1 MIIIMP
7 DSGETCLLLN
17 IVYYMNIVQVF
28 EPDMS
33 LSQQRRAAE
42 RAALE
47 HTILQAARQ
56 LLVEHGVEGT
66 TLRKLAAAIGYAPA
80 TVYSYFADK
89 DALLYRL
96 VLDDFS
102 ELSAEMAALFPMA
115 DPVAR
120 LREMLLTYVRFGLRH
135 PHAYR
140 LMFLQPL
147 PVPSQQFAERKGN
160 PGRDGY
166 AALRLA
172 LAEAQAVSPEPT
184 PALELAT
191 QTLWA
196 GVHGVVS
203 LELTLRHDD
212 WVDWQAVEARI
223 GQMVELLLK
232 GLLLSRS
239 AS

>member
-1 MIIIMP
+1 
-7 DSGETCLLLN
+7 
-17 IVYYMNIVQVF
+17 
-28 EPDMS
+28 MS

-56 LLVEHGVEGT
+56 LLVEYGVEGM
-66 TLRKLAAAIGYAPA
+66 TLRKLASVIGYAPA

-102 ELSAEMAALFPMA
+102 ELSAEMAALLPLS
-115 DPVAR
+115 DPVKR
-120 LREMLLTYVRFGLRH
+120 LREMLLVYARFGLRH

-140 LMFLQPL
+140 LMFMQPL
-147 PVPSQQFAERKGN
+147 PVASQHFAERKDK

-172 LAEAQAVSPEPT
+172 LAEAQGIPGEAT

-191 QTLWA
+191 QSLWA
-196 GVHGVVS
+196 GIHGVVS
-203 LELTLRHDD
+203 LELALRHDD
-212 WVDWQAVEARI
+212 WVAWQAVEARI
-223 GQMVELLLK
+223 GQMIDLLLN
-232 GLLLSRS
+232 GLLSSRS